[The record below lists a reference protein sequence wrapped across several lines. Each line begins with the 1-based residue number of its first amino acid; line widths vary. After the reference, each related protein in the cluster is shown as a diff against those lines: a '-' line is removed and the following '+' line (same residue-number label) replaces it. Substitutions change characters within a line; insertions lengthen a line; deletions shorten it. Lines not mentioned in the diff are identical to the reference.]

1 MQSNEFER
9 GHQKTTKRQG
19 EQSSSFRGLWA
30 TALAVAL
37 AAFFA
42 STLPQVFFVA
52 VFGELLFFGALGT
65 LIVAAIRR
73 DPVWPKRVT
82 AWDQAALLALLSSL
96 VGLFV
101 DVDSVVAALQEQAAL
116 AN

>member
-1 MQSNEFER
+1 MQSNEFKEAPE
-9 GHQKTTKRQG
+9 KTARRQA
-19 EQSSSFRGLWA
+19 EQSSPFRGLWV
-30 TALAVAL
+30 TGLAVAL

-65 LIVAAIRR
+65 MIVAALRQA
-73 DPVWPKRVT
+73 PVWPQRLT
-82 AWDQAALLALLSSL
+82 AWDQAALLALLSGV

-101 DVDSVVAALQEQAAL
+101 DVESVAAALQEQAAA

>member
-9 GHQKTTKRQG
+9 GQEKTTGRRA
-19 EQSSSFRGLWA
+19 EQSAPFRGLWA
-30 TALAVAL
+30 TMLAVAL

-65 LIVAAIRR
+65 MTVAAIRR
-73 DPVWPKRVT
+73 DPLWSKRIT
-82 AWDQAALLALLSSL
+82 AWDQAALLVLLSSV

-101 DVDSVVAALQEQAAL
+101 DVESVAAALQEQAA
-116 AN
+116 AY

>member
-9 GHQKTTKRQG
+9 GQDKTTGQKAQQG
-19 EQSSSFRGLWA
+19 SAFRGLWA
-30 TALAVAL
+30 TAIAVAL

-73 DPVWPKRVT
+73 DPLWPKRVT
-82 AWDQAALLALLSSL
+82 AWDQAALLALISGV

-101 DVDSVVAALQEQAAL
+101 DVESVAAALQEQAAL

>member
-9 GHQKTTKRQG
+9 GHEKTTGRRAG
-19 EQSSSFRGLWA
+19 QSSPFRGLWA
-30 TALAVAL
+30 TGLAVAL

-73 DPVWPKRVT
+73 DPLWPNRVT
-82 AWDQAALLALLSSL
+82 AWDQAALLALLSS
-96 VGLFV
+96 VTGLFV
-101 DVDSVVAALQEQAAL
+101 DVESVAAALQEQAA

>member
-1 MQSNEFER
+1 MQSNECER
-9 GHQKTTKRQG
+9 GREKTPRQQA
-19 EQSSSFRGLWA
+19 EQGSPFRGLWV
-30 TALAVAL
+30 TLLAVAL

-82 AWDQAALLALLSSL
+82 AWDQAALLALLSGV

-101 DVDSVVAALQEQAAL
+101 DVESVAAALQEHAAA

>member
-1 MQSNEFER
+1 M
-9 GHQKTTKRQG
+9 
-19 EQSSSFRGLWA
+19 
-30 TALAVAL
+30 LAVAL

-73 DPVWPKRVT
+73 DPLWPNRIT
-82 AWDQAALLALLSSL
+82 AWDQAALLALLSS
-96 VGLFV
+96 VTGLFV
-101 DVDSVVAALQEQAAL
+101 DVESVATALQEQAAT
-116 AN
+116 N

>member
-1 MQSNEFER
+1 MQSNQFER
-9 GHQKTTKRQG
+9 GHEKTTRRQA
-19 EQSSSFRGLWA
+19 ELSSPFRGLWA
-30 TALAVAL
+30 TGLAVAL
-37 AAFFA
+37 AAVFA

-65 LIVAAIRR
+65 LVVAAIRR
-73 DPVWPKRVT
+73 DPLWPNHVT
-82 AWDQAALLALLSSL
+82 AWDQAALLVLLSSV

-101 DVDSVVAALQEQAAL
+101 DVESVAAALQEQAA

>member
-1 MQSNEFER
+1 MQSNEFESGR
-9 GHQKTTKRQG
+9 DKTSEQKAQQG
-19 EQSSSFRGLWA
+19 SPFRGLWA
-30 TALAVAL
+30 TAIAVSL
-37 AAFFA
+37 AAVFA

-73 DPVWPKRVT
+73 DPVWARRIT
-82 AWDQAALLALLSSL
+82 AWDQAAVLALMSGV

-101 DVDSVVAALQEQAAL
+101 DVESVATALQQQAAL